1 MTLFTIGFTKKNAQE
16 FFTLLQTAGVR
27 RIIDIRLNNV
37 SQLAGYT
44 KRDDL
49 KFFLRELCD
58 ADYVHLPRCA
68 PSKEILDHYKKNKG
82 TWEEYETHFRPLI
95 AKRQIENILTPE
107 ILDKGCLLCSEPTP
121 EQCHRHLVAEYM
133 QEQLPDLVVEHL

>member
-1 MTLFTIGFTKKNAQE
+1 MTLFTIGFTKKSAQE
-16 FFTLLQTAGVR
+16 FFTLLRTAHVQ

-37 SQLAGYT
+37 SQLAAFT

-49 KFFLRELCD
+49 KFFLRELCS

-82 TWEEYETHFRPLI
+82 RWEEYEMQFLPLI

-107 ILDKGCLLCSEPTP
+107 LLDRGCLLCSESTP
-121 EQCHRHLVAEYM
+121 EQCHRRLVAEYM
-133 QEQLPDLVVEHL
+133 QKHLPELVVEHL